1 MLPTSLR
8 SVEHRRGFT
17 LIELLV
23 VIAIIA
29 LLISLLLPALGKWRQ
44 TGRQLVCTTNMRAMG
59 VATHSY
65 AADYQDKLFSFSW
78 RAAQGPVQRAGNSQ
92 FPDLNVFNDDLEA
105 AASQAIDIIRRRS
118 GRGTDIPRPTLWI
131 PHVLYTHLVLQDYAS
146 TRLPEVATVCPS
158 DRYRLQW
165 QNVDQ
170 FQAGFFL
177 PNQPSN
183 TDVNQRRWPYSSS
196 YQAVPASYN
205 PPIYSPGNNGIVIQ
219 VSTSHAAYQL
229 IGNNSTLGKNK
240 MVDVRFPSSKVQ
252 MHDGYDRHSQKN
264 GELFFLDPRA
274 KQPLLLFDQSVNL
287 RTTESARPVGW
298 NPQFPTS
305 PAFTSVSYQPAGRPW
320 EPQYTLPAQPGRFQW
335 TRQGLRGNDFGE
347 TISEVR

>member
-1 MLPTSLR
+1 MQSMSLR
-8 SVEHRRGFT
+8 SVQHRGGFT

-65 AADYQDKLFSFSW
+65 AADYQDKIYSFSW
-78 RAAQGPVQRAGNSQ
+78 RAAQDNVGRAGFSQ
-92 FPDLNVFNDDLEA
+92 FPDLNVFGDDLEA
-105 AASQAIDIIRRRS
+105 AASQAIDIIRRRG
-118 GRGTDIPRPTLWI
+118 GRGTDIQRPTLWI

-165 QNVDQ
+165 QNVEQ
-170 FQAGFFL
+170 FQAGAFQ
-177 PNQPSN
+177 PYQPSH
-183 TDVNQRRWPYSSS
+183 TDINQRRWPYSSS
-196 YQAVPASYN
+196 YQSVPASYN
-205 PPIYSPGNNGIVIQ
+205 PPLYLPSNNGVVIQ
-219 VSTSHAAYQL
+219 ATSHAAYQL
-229 IGNNSTLGKNK
+229 IGENNTLGKNK
-240 MVDVRFPSSKVQ
+240 MVDVRFPSGKVQ

-274 KQPLLLFDQSVNL
+274 RQPLLLFDQSVNL
-287 RTTESARPVGW
+287 RTTESAKPLGW
-298 NPQFPTS
+298 NPQFPNS
-305 PAFTSVSYQPAGRPW
+305 PAFTSVTYSPAGRLW

-335 TRQGLRGNDFGE
+335 TRLGLRGNDFGE
-347 TISEVR
+347 AISEAR